1 MLVNVKTRRRGVLQ
15 EQQWCAP
22 SCVPVLDCDVYWGHA
37 ASRLSEAGAA
47 NISDT
52 RQELATRMWKLA
64 FWTETACAVQGW
76 DDHDSPENFEC

>member
-1 MLVNVKTRRRGVLQ
+1 MLVNVKTRRRSVLQ

-22 SCVPVLDCDVYWGHA
+22 SCVPVLDCDVYWGRA